1 MSYLRKLGCYCKTFW
16 GGTWKYLLVRGRKFQ
31 LKLSFIKSVSTLIWQ
46 FRENKWG
53 AVVSF
58 RCHQVP
64 NLDWVW
70 SSLGLHI
77 NNNFGGNEILLS
89 SASYLNNNW
98 ESNIIYIRKDCAP
111 FFVNSIVELRNKNH
125 QSFIFIRNFLNLI
138 FLPASTSYLRL
149 LKQRQPLVAADT
161 KLCETLCTK

>member
-111 FFVNSIVELRNKNH
+111 FIVNSIVEYRNKKSSILLFSSEIFSIWYSCQLRPHIWDCWSSGNH
-125 QSFIFIRNFLNLI
+125 
-138 FLPASTSYLRL
+138 
-149 LKQRQPLVAADT
+149 
-161 KLCETLCTK
+161 